1 MTTNKYFSLTLD
13 KQITPNKT
21 FALPFP
27 EDQSEDNMHPYMAAV
42 NTLSLALKVPP
53 EYSRD
58 GTIFKGSGDE
68 VTIVAITSKPLE
80 LDFKDVSSRINS
92 VQCVYFPQVS
102 QYGIAD
108 NASSQ
113 ILLDSGV
120 VIRYNHHQR
129 SSFIPIRKE
138 VFSKYLPNYATQE
151 NVRKKAI
158 SSAQST
164 LGLPSKLEGTK
175 VTLRTYTELKEQYGE
190 TIVNDRIKYVNAPSD
205 TWGVPFPIGASY
217 LSNKEFTVVS
227 VDSYGEVILKDEF
240 GVTEITKMFIDDVE
254 VSNVSPIRFSINM
267 LKLCSTPAE
276 DISTEPT
283 VPVDV
288 NIESTEAV
296 IPLT

>member
-53 EYSRD
+53 EYSRE
-58 GTIFKGSGDE
+58 GAVFKGSGDD
-68 VTIVAITSKPLE
+68 VTIVAMTSKPLE
-80 LDFKDVSSRINS
+80 LDPKDVSSRINS

-120 VIRYNHHQR
+120 VMRYSHHQR

-138 VFSKYLPNYATQE
+138 AFSKYLPNYSAQE
-151 NVRKKAI
+151 KIRKNAI
-158 SSAQST
+158 SSAQSI
-164 LGLPSKLEGTK
+164 LGLPSKLEGAK

-227 VDSYGEVILKDEF
+227 VDSYGEVVLEDEF
-240 GVTEITKMFIDDVE
+240 GVTQITKMLIDDVE

-267 LKLCSTPAE
+267 LKLCSTPAGNT
-276 DISTEPT
+276 STEST
-283 VPVDV
+283 V
-288 NIESTEAV
+288 STEAV
-296 IPLT
+296 LPLA